1 MKASTQSKPL
11 ATISALVI
19 ILIGGGLIYYP
30 PSVSFNLDDAL
41 IFFNIIESKP
51 IYWGVDHFDKGRFYP
66 LAFMDLNLLMRLFP
80 TSDILAAPRIYFF
93 ANVVLF
99 ALLTCVLLYL
109 LMQILP
115 LSHSVAALLICFINI
130 GFVIVFMGV
139 CFPERVQVVWLSGYI
154 LGLFVLAHKA
164 HKQKRAGL
172 WALVCIVCGGASMF
186 YKEPD
191 CLFICG
197 SLAVFIALRFYY
209 GHKSRSKNKRITM
222 PIIIVGLALGLIVCV
237 FIGLYLWLVVPNIQK
252 SYANFGLKNLQ
263 VVKDMLNAIAHHP
276 FLFLF
281 APAVLA
287 VRVQK
292 VLQALKTND
301 TKALHTSY
309 AFYDALLVAALAY
322 GASFFVLMIFT
333 PYYFFPCYV
342 MALLPVAFYTKMYYV
357 HLRKLFIIVVLAHIL
372 VNVPSALS
380 RYTSIKLL
388 PPHYLQATQFLADYT
403 HANAGTTIVMLGQG
417 SDPLGKA
424 FCGYLEW
431 FARYFGGKDF
441 ALATSPTLTAID
453 SLKSGDLLYLD
464 SYTQAYITPQIL
476 ARLSVDYEV
485 IFSSGYVGFYDVGLK
500 SLVKYLLLH
509 YAPKYTKNLSSSNI
523 FNAPLGVYIYRVR

>member
-1 MKASTQSKPL
+1 M
-11 ATISALVI
+11 
-19 ILIGGGLIYYP
+19 
-30 PSVSFNLDDAL
+30 SFNLDDAL

-80 TSDILAAPRIYFF
+80 TSDILTAPRIYFF

-99 ALLTCVLLYL
+99 ALLTCVLFYL
-109 LMQILP
+109 LMQIVP
-115 LSHSVAALLICFINI
+115 LFNSVAALLLCFVNL

-154 LGLFVLAHKA
+154 LGLFFLA

-191 CLFICG
+191 FVFVCG
-197 SLAVFIALRFYY
+197 SLVVFIGLRFYY
-209 GHKSRSKNKRITM
+209 GYKSGAQNKHATI
-222 PIIIVGLALGLIVCV
+222 PIIIVGLALGFVACV
-237 FIGLYLWLVVPNIQK
+237 FMGLYLWLVVPNIQK

-263 VVKDMLNAIAHHP
+263 VAKDMVNAIMYHP

-292 VLQALKTND
+292 VWQAIRSGD
-301 TKALHTSY
+301 TKALDKRY
-309 AFYDALLVAALAY
+309 ALYDALLISALVY

-333 PYYFFPCYV
+333 PYYFFPCYI
-342 MALLPVAFYTKMYYV
+342 MALLPVAFYTKLYYK
-357 HLRKLFIIVVLAHIL
+357 HLRKLFIIACVAHIAI
-372 VNVPSALS
+372 NVPSALS

-403 HANAGTTIVMLGQG
+403 RANAGTNIVMLGQG
-417 SDPLGKA
+417 SDPLGRV
-424 FCGYLEW
+424 FYGYLEW
-431 FARYFGGKDF
+431 FVRYFDGKDF
-441 ALATSPTLTAID
+441 TLASPDPAPIY

-476 ARLSVDYEV
+476 ARLDTDYEV
-485 IFSSGYVGFYDVGLK
+485 IFSSSYVGFYDIGLK
-500 SLVKYLLLH
+500 SLAKYLLLH
-509 YAPKYTKNLSSSNI
+509 YAPKYAKSLSSSNI

>member
-1 MKASTQSKPL
+1 M
-11 ATISALVI
+11 
-19 ILIGGGLIYYP
+19 
-30 PSVSFNLDDAL
+30 SFNLDDAL

-51 IYWGVDHFDKGRFYP
+51 IYWGIDHFDKGRFYP

-80 TSDILAAPRIYFF
+80 TSDILTAPRIYFF
-93 ANVVLF
+93 VNAVAF

-109 LMQILP
+109 LMQIVP
-115 LSHSVAALLICFINI
+115 LSYSVLALLICFVNL

-154 LGLFVLAHKA
+154 LGLFFLA

-191 CLFICG
+191 CIFICG
-197 SLAVFIALRFYY
+197 SLAVFIGLRFYY
-209 GHKSRSKNKRITM
+209 GYKSSAQNKCVTI
-222 PIIIVGLALGLIVCV
+222 PIVVVGLALGLIACA
-237 FIGLYLWLVVPNIQK
+237 FMGLYLWLVVPNIQK

-263 VVKDMLNAIAHHP
+263 VAKDMINAIMYHP

-301 TKALHTSY
+301 KKALHTSY
-309 AFYDALLVAALAY
+309 AFYDALLIAALAY

-342 MALLPVAFYTKMYYV
+342 MALLPVAFYTKMYYA
-357 HLRKLFIIVVLAHIL
+357 HLRKLFIVVVLAHIF

-403 HANAGTTIVMLGQG
+403 RANTGTNIVMLGQG
-417 SDPLGKA
+417 SDPLGRV
-424 FCGYLEW
+424 FYGYLEW
-431 FARYFGGKDF
+431 FVRYFDGKDF
-441 ALATSPTLTAID
+441 TLASPDPTPID

-476 ARLSVDYEV
+476 ARLDTDYEV
-485 IFSSGYVGFYDVGLK
+485 IFSSSYAGFYDVGLK
-500 SLVKYLLLH
+500 SLTKYLLLH
-509 YAPKYTKNLSSSNI
+509 YAPKYAKSLSSSNI